1 MRRYGSNW
9 AHVNDAER
17 LDYSHRRKTLGGKG
31 FDIRMCAARRDDDDV
46 PSAISGEGRAVA
58 LFRLVLTFMA
68 VVLLTFLAVEGWRI
82 WRDYR
87 QEFTDAERVV
97 SNLARASA
105 QHAEDAI
112 RQVDAITAVLAER
125 LEGDGLGHLDRPR
138 LHALLAQ
145 QKAIMPQL
153 HGLFVYGADGSW
165 LVSDEA
171 NLPADANNADRD
183 YFIYHRTHTNRDI
196 HIGSVVRSRTSSDL
210 IIPIS
215 RRLDNPDGTFA
226 GVLLGTI
233 KVQWFVDYYGGFKID
248 ESGALVLAKRDG
260 TVLVRRPFVEEV
272 VGDSLA
278 DSEIFRNQLPYAS
291 EGIVEA
297 VAVIDGTTRLYAYR
311 ALDSYPMV
319 AEAGLSRDSI
329 IAPWRHD
336 AIKTIAVLVL
346 LLVGLAVFGWVVLR
360 QLRERIA
367 IERALHQANQTLQA
381 MALTDSLT
389 RLGNRRRLDAV
400 FEAELK
406 RARRHDYPVALV
418 MLDLDHFKLYNDRY
432 GHPMG
437 DQCLRRVAELLQQ
450 ALKRPA
456 DLAVRYG
463 GEEFTLL
470 LPDTD
475 GHGAELIVQD
485 IQAQLR
491 RQGIEHA
498 ASTLGVVSISAGIAA
513 CRPGQETVSPEAL
526 IAAADEAL
534 YQAKRQGRDG
544 YTVAKGLVG
553 VVAAPPQ
560 GGA

>member
-1 MRRYGSNW
+1 MR
-9 AHVNDAER
+9 
-17 LDYSHRRKTLGGKG
+17 
-31 FDIRMCAARRDDDDV
+31 AARNH
-46 PSAISGEGRAVA
+46 SADETLEPSGEYRAVA
-58 LFRLVLTFMA
+58 LFRLVLAFMA
-68 VVLLTFLAVEGWRI
+68 LVLSTFILVEGWRI

-87 QEFTDAERVV
+87 QEFVDAERVV

-105 QHAEDAI
+105 QHADDAI
-112 RQVDAITAVLAER
+112 RQVDAITAALAER
-125 LEGDGLGHLDRPR
+125 LEGDGLEHLDHKR
-138 LHALLAQ
+138 LHSLLAS

-153 HGLFVYGADGSW
+153 HGLFVFGPDGRW
-165 LVSDEA
+165 LVTDRASY
-171 NLPADANNADRD
+171 PAEANNADRD
-183 YFIYHRTHTNRDI
+183 YFIYHRTHTDRKV
-196 HIGSVVRSRTSSDL
+196 HIGSVVRSRSTGDL
-210 IIPIS
+210 VIPIS

-233 KVQWFVDYYGGFKID
+233 RVQWFVGYYADFQID
-248 ESGALVLAKRDG
+248 QRGALVLAKRDG
-260 TVLVRRPFVEEV
+260 TILVRRPFVEDML
-272 VGDSLA
+272 GRSLA
-278 DSEIFRNQLPYAS
+278 NSEVFRNHLPYAP
-291 EGIVEA
+291 EGITEA

-311 ALDSYPMV
+311 ALESYPLV
-319 AEAGLSRDSI
+319 AQAGLSRDSI
-329 IAPWRHD
+329 IEPWRQN
-336 AIKTIAVLVL
+336 AIKTVSVL
-346 LLVGLAVFGWVVLR
+346 LLLLLGLAVFAWVVLR
-360 QLRERIA
+360 QLRERIV

-406 RARRHDYPVALV
+406 RARRYDYPVSLV

-432 GHPMG
+432 GHPQG
-437 DQCLRRVAELLQQ
+437 DQCLRRVAELLQL

-475 GHGAELIVQD
+475 AHGAELIVQD

-491 RQGIEHA
+491 RQAIEHA
-498 ASTLGVVSISAGIAA
+498 ASPLGQVSISAGIAA
-513 CRPGQETVSPEAL
+513 CRPAQGGATPEEL

-544 YTVAKGLVG
+544 YTVASGL
-553 VVAAPPQ
+553 AA
-560 GGA
+560 GAPAPRRG